1 MRHEHDIAV
10 LVQRIYE
17 VFPISDVPVIKDP
30 SWYSELMD
38 LQPLIENK
46 TWADCVKDPNLL
58 FELQYGFFFLD
69 PDVKHYYLPALLC
82 YILQS
87 PASDEMSIETWS
99 MLSFF
104 LYPPDWDIKTIA
116 LFDRTY
122 KIFSGEQLSLI
133 ASALIHIKDIYPSDT
148 EEIDIM
154 LANYWLRYLE

>member
-46 TWADCVKDPNLL
+46 TWADCMKDPNLL
-58 FELQYGFFFLD
+58 SELRYGFFFL
-69 PDVKHYYLPALLC
+69 PPNVQHYYLPALLC
-82 YILQS
+82 YVLTS
-87 PASDEMSIETWS
+87 PVSDETRNQAWS
-99 MLSFF
+99 KLSVF
-104 LYPPDWDIKTIA
+104 LYPPEWSIESIA
-116 LFDRTY
+116 KFDRTS
-122 KIFSGEQLSLI
+122 KLFSGEQLSLI